1 MNLLATAELEDR
13 AERWPV
19 RDSACTLQTGR
30 VISVRRDV
38 VAPAA
43 GETFVRDVVVHPGS
57 VGILA
62 LDRDDNVLLVAQYRH
77 PVGHRLLEPPAGLL
91 DVPGE
96 DLLKAAQRE
105 LCEETHLR
113 ARDWR
118 LLVDAFSSPGV
129 SDERIQVFLARD
141 LEPAEDS
148 SPQAARHEEADMT
161 VCWAGLDA
169 VVAAI
174 LAGRVHNPVL
184 IMGALAVRAAAAQLG
199 GLDALPAVGATPR

>member
-1 MNLLATAELEDR
+1 MNRLGAAEVEDR

-19 RDSACTLQTGR
+19 LDSADRFTGP
-30 VISVRRDV
+30 VTSVRTDLV
-38 VAPAA
+38 TAPS

-62 LDRDDNVLLVAQYRH
+62 LDRDDNILLVAQYRH

-91 DVPGE
+91 DMPDE
-96 DLLKAAQRE
+96 DQLSAAQRE
-105 LCEETHLR
+105 LSEEANLR

-129 SDERIQVFLARD
+129 SDERIRVFLARD
-141 LEPAEDS
+141 LEPADDAS
-148 SPQAARHEEADMT
+148 RPAARHEEADMT
-161 VCWAGLDA
+161 VCWAGLDS

-174 LAGRVHNPVL
+174 LAGKVHNPVL
-184 IMGALAVRAAAAQLG
+184 MMGALAVRAAAASG
-199 GLDALPAVGATPR
+199 GLDALQAVGAPPR